1 MAHDAEVFNEIK
13 KILDGNGNISNST
26 RDKLI
31 LLAITEIH
39 RCLKDIYAAST
50 PEVVLQALETHTK
63 KIEGLEKNNI
73 MLWVKAKPT
82 YAAGLVIIVALLWQV
97 FMPLLRYGLALANV
111 PDEILMLIFQ

>member
-1 MAHDAEVFNEIK
+1 MAHNTDVFDEIK
-13 KILDGNGNISNST
+13 EILESNGSMSATT

-31 LLAITEIH
+31 LLAISEIH
-39 RCLKDIYAAST
+39 KCVQEIYAARMS
-50 PEVVLQALETHTK
+50 ETVADAIKSNAK
-63 KIEGLEKNNI
+63 KIEILEKNNI

-82 YAAGLVIIVALLWQV
+82 HAAGLVIIVALLWQV